1 MPGKSWNVIP
11 SASRK
16 TAAALAA
23 TASLALLAT
32 ACTGQS
38 ESGATDDPNAKTT
51 ITFWHGWSAPAEV
64 KAIQANVDRF
74 EKAHPNI
81 TVKVVG
87 NINDD
92 KLNQALR
99 AGGSSGPDVVSS
111 FTTSNIGK
119 FCSSGAFLDL
129 KPFIE
134 KSKLDLDKIIPK
146 PMLDYTQFEGTRCA
160 LPLLGDAYGLYYNK
174 DAFEKA
180 GITSPP
186 KTWSEFAEVAKK
198 LTKTKG
204 DSYEQLGFMP
214 TYHGYETVV
223 DHYMSQW
230 DHAYFDKDG
239 KSNIAKDPAFAEM
252 FTYQKKL
259 VSDLGGFGK
268 LEKYRNTFGDEWGAK
283 HPFQT
288 GQVAMQLDGE
298 WRLGMAKD
306 AGTDFE
312 IGTAPMPV
320 ADDEV
325 DEYGKGFLS
334 GTIIGIAPQSEK
346 QNAAWELVKYL
357 TTDTEAVVSFA
368 NAIHNVPSTFAALKS
383 PDLKV
388 DPGFKTF
395 LEIAQNT
402 HSNTPPASINGST
415 YQTTL
420 QDFGYQYESGK
431 VKDLKA
437 GLEKTAQQIDTD
449 IEQAK

>member
-1 MPGKSWNVIP
+1 MPGMP
-11 SASRK
+11 RK
-16 TAAALAA
+16 AVLAAA
-23 TASLALLAT
+23 SIALLVT
-32 ACTGQS
+32 GGTGCTGS
-38 ESGATDDPNAKTT
+38 SGSGATDDPNAKTT

-64 KAIQANVDRF
+64 KAIQENIARF

-81 TVKVVG
+81 KVKVVG

-99 AGGSSGPDVVSS
+99 AGGSNGPDVVSS
-111 FTTSNIGK
+111 FTTSNVGK
-119 FCSSGAFLDL
+119 FCSSGAFADL

-134 KSKLDLDKIIPK
+134 KSKLDLDAIIPK
-146 PMLDYTQFEGTRCA
+146 PMLEYTQFEGTRCA

-174 DAFEKA
+174 DAFEAA

-186 KTWSEFAEVAKK
+186 KTWTEFAKDAKK
-198 LTKTKG
+198 LTKAKG
-204 DSYEQLGFMP
+204 DSYKQLGFMP
-214 TYHGYETVV
+214 NYHGYETVV

-230 DHAYFDKDG
+230 DHSYFDDSG
-239 KSNIAKDPAFAEM
+239 KSNIADDPAFAEM

-259 VSDLGGFGK
+259 VDDLGGFQK
-268 LEKYRNTFGDEWGAK
+268 LERYRNTFGDEWGAK

-298 WRLGMAKD
+298 WRLGMAQD
-306 AGTDFE
+306 AGVKFE

-334 GTIIGIAPQSEK
+334 GTIMGIAPQSKK
-346 QNAAWELVKYL
+346 QNAAWELMKYM

-368 NAIHNVPSTFAALKS
+368 NAIHNVPSTFDALKS

-388 DPGFKTF
+388 EDGFKTF
-395 LEIAQNT
+395 VDIAQ
-402 HSNTPPASINGST
+402 HPQSNTPPASVNGST

-431 VKDLKA
+431 AKDLKA
-437 GLEKTAQQIDTD
+437 GLQKTADQIDRD

>member
-1 MPGKSWNVIP
+1 MPGMP
-11 SASRK
+11 RK
-16 TAAALAA
+16 AVLAAA
-23 TASLALLAT
+23 SIVLLAT
-32 ACTGQS
+32 GGTGCTGS
-38 ESGATDDPNAKTT
+38 SGSGATDDPNAKTT

-64 KAIQANVDRF
+64 KAIQENIARF

-81 TVKVVG
+81 KVKVVG

-99 AGGSSGPDVVSS
+99 AGGSNGPDVVSS
-111 FTTSNIGK
+111 FTTSNVGK
-119 FCSSGAFLDL
+119 FCSSGAFADL

-134 KSKLDLDKIIPK
+134 KSKLDLDAIIPK
-146 PMLDYTQFEGTRCA
+146 PMLEYTQFEGTRCA

-174 DAFEKA
+174 DAFEAA
-180 GITSPP
+180 GIKSPP
-186 KTWSEFAEVAKK
+186 KTWTEFAKDAKK
-198 LTKTKG
+198 LTKAKG

-214 TYHGYETVV
+214 NFHGYETVV

-230 DHAYFDKDG
+230 DHSYFDDSA
-239 KSNIAKDPAFAEM
+239 KSNIADDPAFAEM

-259 VSDLGGFGK
+259 VDDLGGFQK

-306 AGTDFE
+306 AGVTFE

-334 GTIIGIAPQSEK
+334 GTIMGIAPQSKK
-346 QNAAWELVKYL
+346 QNAAWELMKYM

-368 NAIHNVPSTFAALKS
+368 NAIHNVPSTFDALKS

-388 DPGFKTF
+388 EDGFKTF
-395 LEIAQNT
+395 VDIAQ
-402 HSNTPPASINGST
+402 HPQSNTPPASVNGST

-437 GLEKTAQQIDTD
+437 GLKKTADQIDRD

>member
-1 MPGKSWNVIP
+1 MPRKAVLVA
-11 SASRK
+11 ASI
-16 TAAALAA
+16 
-23 TASLALLAT
+23 ALLAT
-32 ACTGQS
+32 GGTGCTGS
-38 ESGATDDPNAKTT
+38 SGSGATDDPNAKTT

-64 KAIQANVDRF
+64 KAIQENIARF

-81 TVKVVG
+81 KVKVVG

-99 AGGSSGPDVVSS
+99 AGGSNGPDVVSS
-111 FTTSNIGK
+111 FTTSNVGK
-119 FCSSGAFLDL
+119 FCSSGAFADL

-134 KSKLDLDKIIPK
+134 KSKLDLDAIIPK
-146 PMLDYTQFEGTRCA
+146 PMLEYTEFEGTRCA

-174 DAFEKA
+174 DAFEAA
-180 GITSPP
+180 GIKSPP
-186 KTWSEFAEVAKK
+186 KTWTEFAEDAKK
-198 LTKTKG
+198 LTKSKG
-204 DSYEQLGFMP
+204 DSYAQLGFMP
-214 TYHGYETVV
+214 NFHGYETVV

-230 DHAYFDKDG
+230 DHSYFDKSG
-239 KSNIAKDPAFAEM
+239 KSNIAEDPAFAEM

-259 VSDLGGFGK
+259 VGDLGGFQK
-268 LEKYRNTFGDEWGAK
+268 LERYRNTFGDEWGAK

-306 AGTDFE
+306 AGVKFE

-334 GTIIGIAPQSEK
+334 GTIMGIAPQSEK
-346 QNAAWELVKYL
+346 QNAAWELMKYM

-368 NAIHNVPSTFAALKS
+368 NAIHNVPSTFDALKS

-388 DPGFKTF
+388 EGGFKTF
-395 LEIAQNT
+395 VEIAR
-402 HSNTPPASINGST
+402 HPGSNTPPASVNGAT

-437 GLEKTAQQIDTD
+437 GLKKTADQIDRD